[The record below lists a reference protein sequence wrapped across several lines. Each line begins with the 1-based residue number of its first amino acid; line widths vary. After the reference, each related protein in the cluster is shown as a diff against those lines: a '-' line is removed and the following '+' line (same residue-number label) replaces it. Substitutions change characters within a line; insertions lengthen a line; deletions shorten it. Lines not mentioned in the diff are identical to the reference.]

1 METILVTGGA
11 GFIGSNLV
19 NYLSKEAEVIV
30 IDNLSM
36 GKLSNLSHSKNI
48 KFFKGDVLDEK
59 LLERIFDNY
68 TFDYIF
74 HLAAIASVADSI
86 VQPRETHLVNQ
97 DATILLLEK
106 AKQQKDALK
115 RFVFSS
121 SASVYGINNY
131 ISQSEQNPINPLSP
145 YAVDKYSSERYALLY
160 YQLYGLK
167 TTAVR
172 FFNVYG
178 ENQNPTSPY
187 SGVISV
193 IVDGLKKIEEGVD
206 FSFNKYGEGNQ
217 TRDFI
222 HIKDVVSALVLV
234 SSETEAIG
242 EVYNIGTGM
251 STSINELL
259 ESCQKI
265 SGVKIP
271 IKVKEK
277 REGEV
282 EHSLSDITKLN
293 KLGYRLEYSLYEG
306 LSQYIEYEKAK
317 VAFLKTKN

>member
-11 GFIGSNLV
+11 GFVGSNLV
-19 NYLSKEAEVIV
+19 NFFSKEAEVIV

-36 GKLSNLSHSKNI
+36 GKLSNLSPSKNI

-59 LLERIFDNY
+59 LLERVFNDY

-74 HLAAIASVADSI
+74 HLAAIANVADSI

-97 DATILLLEK
+97 GATILLLEK
-106 AKQQKDALK
+106 AKQQKERLK

-131 ISQSEQNPINPLSP
+131 ISQSEQNQINPLSP

-167 TTAVR
+167 TTVVR

-178 ENQNPTSPY
+178 ENQNSTSPY

-193 IVDGLKKIEEGVD
+193 IVDGVKKIKKD
-206 FSFNKYGEGNQ
+206 ACFKFNKYGDGNQ

-222 HIKDVVSALVLV
+222 YIKDVVDALTIVASRV
-234 SSETEAIG
+234 EAIG
-242 EVYNIGTGM
+242 EVYNVGTGEA
-251 STSINELL
+251 TSLNELL
-259 ESCQKI
+259 EICQKI
-265 SGVKIP
+265 SGSKIS
-271 IKVKEK
+271 INVKEK
-277 REGEV
+277 RDGEV
-282 EHSLSDITKLN
+282 THSLSDITKLTN
-293 KLGYRLEYSLYEG
+293 LGFKVNFSLNQG
-306 LSQYIEYEKAK
+306 LSKYIEYEQAK
-317 VAFLKTKN
+317 ISI